1 MHPSRVFVS
10 YLDRLP
16 TLNIAYQPTRLE
28 RDPRRGMRRA
38 SYPSFCYFN
47 AADENEHVIVLI
59 FVNRAQMLL
68 ASHMVPHS

>member
-1 MHPSRVFVS
+1 
-10 YLDRLP
+10 
-16 TLNIAYQPTRLE
+16 
-28 RDPRRGMRRA
+28 MRRA

-68 ASHMVPHS
+68 ASHMVQSWLRKFEQGDKWSFCLTAGTLWPANQERP